1 MYLCVL
7 RLGRDD
13 RKRGEGWGGGVHER
27 DTDELHVIYWGCCSF
42 LCGRFT
48 MGDILL
54 SWRGFFTSL
63 KEYVHHLGNKITQ

>member
-1 MYLCVL
+1 MYVCVL
-7 RLGRDD
+7 RLGQDEG
-13 RKRGEGWGGGVHER
+13 KGGGEGRGGGGCMHER

-54 SWRGFFTSL
+54 SWRGFLTSFL
-63 KEYVHHLGNKITQ
+63 QMT